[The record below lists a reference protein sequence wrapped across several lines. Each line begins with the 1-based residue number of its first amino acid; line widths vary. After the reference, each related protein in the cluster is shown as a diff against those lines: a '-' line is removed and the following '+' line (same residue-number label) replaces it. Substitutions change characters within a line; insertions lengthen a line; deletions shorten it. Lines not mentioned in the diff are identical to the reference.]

1 MISPF
6 NTPLETGTRALAI
19 LDALFPNNADLQTLV
34 TLDYLVVHS
43 GDAGGP
49 RSLHAPLPLR
59 SGELLVRRG
68 LIERGLSLMES
79 RGLIARE
86 ASNAGFYYRATE
98 SSTPFLGALQS
109 AYSNGLKARAEWAAE
124 AFGAFSEAEL
134 LSLVR
139 KIFNEWTTEF
149 QQVELPLGTE

>member
-6 NTPLETGTRALAI
+6 NTPLETGTRALAV

-49 RSLHAPLPLR
+49 QSLHAALPLR

-86 ASNAGFYYRATE
+86 ATSDGFYYRATE
-98 SSTPFLGALQS
+98 SSTPFLESLQS
-109 AYSNGLKARAEWAAE
+109 GYSTVLKERAGWAAE
-124 AFGAFSEAEL
+124 TFGAFSEGDL
-134 LSLVR
+134 LRLVR
-139 KIFNEWTTEF
+139 NIFDEWTTEF
-149 QQVELPLGTE
+149 QQVELPLVTE